1 MGKRYGQICPVAGS
15 LELVGE
21 RWTLLIVRDLLRGPA
36 RFQDLRTM
44 LPGIP
49 PKLLSERL
57 KLMDQH
63 GLVAREFYSEYP
75 PRARYALTE
84 KGRDLGLV
92 VGALAEWGARHLH
105 RRLAALHSAC
115 GHAVEVMPYC
125 PHCKERVRPSAI
137 QLPTAPPTES
147 APPRR
152 RRREPTARRISS
164 RGN

>member
-36 RFQDLRTM
+36 RFQDLRMM

-49 PKLLSERL
+49 PKLLSDRL
-57 KLMDQH
+57 KSMDRQR
-63 GLVAREFYSEYP
+63 LVTREFYSEYP

-105 RRLAALHSAC
+105 RRLAAVHAEC

-125 PHCKERVRPSAI
+125 PHCKERVRPSSI
-137 QLPTAPPTES
+137 QLPTPTPAKTES
-147 APPRR
+147 TRR
-152 RRREPTARRISS
+152 RR
-164 RGN
+164 